1 MFLFDHV
8 EDFLRTG
15 SKGKNRRIF
24 NITWCVSYS
33 SNGTLVPPLGGLW
46 VVQTLTLGVNAEN
59 ALVILFGSD
68 HASDNNLINTDMYL
82 LMLMCV

>member
-1 MFLFDHV
+1 MFLLDHV
-8 EDFLRTG
+8 EDFFWTG
-15 SKGKNRRIF
+15 SKGKNRWIF
-24 NITWCVSYS
+24 NITWYVPHS
-33 SNGTLVPPLGGLW
+33 SDGRLVPPLGGLW

-68 HASDNNLINTDMYL
+68 HAGDNNLINTEMYL